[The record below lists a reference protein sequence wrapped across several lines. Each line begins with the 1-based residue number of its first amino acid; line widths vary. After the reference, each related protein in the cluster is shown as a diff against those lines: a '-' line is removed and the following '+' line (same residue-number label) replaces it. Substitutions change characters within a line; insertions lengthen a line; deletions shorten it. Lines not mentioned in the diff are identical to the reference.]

1 MTSPGIKLNRSQ
13 EAAMRLVL
21 ERRGELSQG
30 RVIHAEFVDGWLISG
45 NFTGD
50 LYGIEPARMWIYK
63 DMMGI
68 YNRV

>member
-30 RVIHAEFVDGWLISG
+30 RVIHGEFVDGWLMFG
-45 NFTGD
+45 NFTRD
-50 LYGIEPARMWIYK
+50 LYGI
-63 DMMGI
+63 
-68 YNRV
+68 

>member
-30 RVIHAEFVDGWLISG
+30 RVIHAEFVDGWLMSG

-50 LYGIEPARMWIYK
+50 LYGIELNSQRMNFHGMDRW
-63 DMMGI
+63 DF
-68 YNRV
+68 